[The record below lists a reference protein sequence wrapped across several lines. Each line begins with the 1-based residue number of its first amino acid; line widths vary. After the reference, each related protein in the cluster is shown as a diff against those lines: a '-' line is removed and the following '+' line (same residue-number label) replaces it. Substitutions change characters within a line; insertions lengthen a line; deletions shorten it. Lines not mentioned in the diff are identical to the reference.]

1 MARRWSLR
9 TGIVGSAML
18 AAGCGGG
25 PAEVS
30 VIMSDFTFEPS
41 RFSLAQREKSVVQI
55 ENHGAVEHSFF
66 IPSLNLK
73 SDNLAPGAKQRLE
86 IVPVRGPLKF
96 FCNIHGESV
105 MSGEIAVSER
115 KK

>member
-1 MARRWSLR
+1 MF
-9 TGIVGSAML
+9 
-18 AAGCGGG
+18 AAGCGSG
-25 PAEVS
+25 PTEVS
-30 VIMSDFTFEPS
+30 VGMADFSFDPN
-41 RFSLAQREKSVVQI
+41 RLSLPQREKSVLLI

-96 FCNIHGESV
+96 ICNIHGESV
-105 MSGEIAVSER
+105 MAGEIAVTER
-115 KK
+115 KR